1 MMPVDEKRVKNGLK
15 KFLKRFPQYKFTD
28 SIEDADIAVVFSLF
42 DREKFL
48 VLEVEP
54 KNKERFG
61 NYPEELFK
69 VCFLKHKNPRNK
81 KQIIGNDINRK
92 YYKVER

>member
-1 MMPVDEKRVKNGLK
+1 MPVDEKRVKNELK
-15 KFLKRFPQYKFTD
+15 KFIKRFPQYESVG
-28 SIEDADIAVVFSLF
+28 SIDDADIAVVFSLF
-42 DREKFL
+42 DRERFL

-54 KNKERFG
+54 KNKEKFG

-81 KQIIGNDINRK
+81 KQIIDNDICRK
-92 YYKVER
+92 YYKAYR

>member
-1 MMPVDEKRVKNGLK
+1 MPVDEKRVKNELK
-15 KFLKRFPQYKFTD
+15 KFIKRFPQYESVG
-28 SIEDADIAVVFSLF
+28 SIDDADIAVVFSLF
-42 DREKFL
+42 DRERFL

-54 KNKERFG
+54 TTKERLG

-81 KQIIGNDINRK
+81 KQIIDNDICRK
-92 YYKVER
+92 YYKAYR

>member
-1 MMPVDEKRVKNGLK
+1 MPVDEKIVKNQLK
-15 KFLKRFPQYKFTD
+15 EFKKRFPQYKSTD
-28 SIEDADIAVVFSLF
+28 SIEDADIAAVFSLF
-42 DREKFL
+42 DRERFL

-69 VCFLKHKNPRNK
+69 VCFFKHTNPRNK
-81 KQIIGNDINRK
+81 KQIIDKDIYRK
-92 YYKVER
+92 YYKVSR